1 MASVTWCFNMIDLD
15 RTDPPR
21 RNPINWPERIA
32 ALESRQIDPVRF
44 AQLEAKLNQFCDLMI
59 KNSETSQQSQI
70 RNAEANERIASYF
83 EASRRIWERVEE
95 LQGNFQSLEKIIV
108 ELREQHRQ
116 MQEFSSGVKKAAW
129 IAVTCGGI
137 ILWWIIQ
144 KWVDNHAG

>member
-21 RNPINWPERIA
+21 RNPINWRERIT

-44 AQLEAKLNQFCDLMI
+44 AQIEAKLNQFCDLFL
-59 KNSETSQQSQI
+59 KNNENHQNSQI
-70 RNAEANERIASYF
+70 RNAEANERIAAHF
-83 EASRRIWERVEE
+83 EESRRVWERVEE
-95 LQGNFQSLEKIIV
+95 LQESLQALEKIII

-116 MQEFSSGVKKAAW
+116 MQDFSTGVKKAAW

-144 KWVDNHAG
+144 KWVDNHVG

>member
-1 MASVTWCFNMIDLD
+1 MIDLD
-15 RTDPPR
+15 HTEPTR

-44 AQLEAKLNQFCDLMI
+44 AQIEAKLNQFCDLFL
-59 KNSETSQQSQI
+59 KNNENHQNSQI
-70 RNAEANERIASYF
+70 RNAEANERIAAHF
-83 EASRRIWERVEE
+83 EESRRVWERVEE
-95 LQGNFQSLEKIIV
+95 LQESLQALEKIII